1 MPATTRLTP
10 FGVTLG
16 IAFSVSAL
24 AGALVK
30 PGSEEPRVA
39 DSHGR
44 GHAEP
49 AADGR
54 EDHGGGHAASDTAA
68 YHHRHPR
75 KGQDG
80 VWSVGL
86 ELPDGGVYRAFA
98 DFTVGGRQRTLATVL
113 FVPR

>member
-54 EDHGGGHAASDTAA
+54 EDH
-68 YHHRHPR
+68 
-75 KGQDG
+75 
-80 VWSVGL
+80 
-86 ELPDGGVYRAFA
+86 
-98 DFTVGGRQRTLATVL
+98 
-113 FVPR
+113 